1 MSPYTAAR
9 RTSPARVSPTRL
21 ATILSCAMML
31 RWSFGLAAEAD
42 AIEAAVEGA
51 LNAGLRCGDV
61 RSPGA
66 TVVGTVEMGDAAIAR
81 L

>member
-1 MSPYTAAR
+1 
-9 RTSPARVSPTRL
+9 
-21 ATILSCAMML
+21 MML

-66 TVVGTVEMGDAAIAR
+66 TVVGTVEMGDAVIAR